1 MFNQAL
7 FQRRGGIHPVEAVV
21 AQPRQRGQ
29 VVFAKQ
35 VKQAVAAKLHNEC
48 ASFVFEPE
56 IALTAIGSSETLV
69 LRWWSGD
76 GRDNDQTQDRVLS
89 CISPLLDS
97 ADSGQADA
105 DPAERS

>member
-1 MFNQAL
+1 MK
-7 FQRRGGIHPVEAVV
+7 
-21 AQPRQRGQ
+21 
-29 VVFAKQ
+29 AKII
-35 VKQAVAAKLHNEC
+35 VKLHNEC

-105 DPAERS
+105 DPAESS

>member
-1 MFNQAL
+1 MK
-7 FQRRGGIHPVEAVV
+7 
-21 AQPRQRGQ
+21 
-29 VVFAKQ
+29 AKII
-35 VKQAVAAKLHNEC
+35 VKLHNEC

-76 GRDNDQTQDRVLS
+76 GRDNDQTQDCVLS
-89 CISPLLDS
+89 CTSPLLGS

-105 DPAERS
+105 DPAAGS